1 MSRLAQLREKAA
13 ANEELY
19 NMKVKRCTDELHRQ
33 LENNAVQLTI
43 RKQLSNPQAD
53 INTVS
58 QDIVKSVIDAA
69 TNPILEFEDVCAAKQ
84 YKKSEI
90 RAIVN
95 NGYRIWQL
103 GSPDAEYE
111 EMREKVAIYL
121 QQNPNMYDFL
131 NGLKTFDYN
140 MK

>member
-1 MSRLAQLREKAA
+1 MSRLAALRAKAA
-13 ANEELY
+13 VNDELY
-19 NMKVKRCTDELHRQ
+19 NMKVKRCTEELHKQ
-33 LENNAVQLTI
+33 LDNNAVQLTI
-43 RKQLSNPQAD
+43 MNQLNKSNAD
-53 INTVS
+53 IEVVS
-58 QDIVKSVIDAA
+58 QDIVKSVINAA
-69 TNPILEFEDVCAAKQ
+69 IDPILEFEDVCASKQ

-103 GSPDAEYE
+103 GGPDTEYE
-111 EMREKVAIYL
+111 EMREKVAVYL

-131 NGLKTFDYN
+131 NGLKTFDYS